1 MSKNQSLKEIL
12 KNSKKALL
20 IGIGGGGD
28 IVGTIPTA
36 DLLGTFGIECVY
48 GGISWERSVFD
59 PVPGPR
65 TFEETVNARKLND
78 VVWYANPETVTSTGV
93 SYAES
98 GFSRILGE
106 ETLLVGIHGGPEIVA
121 EGLLDACRKL
131 EADLVIGVDVGGD
144 VLAQGDE
151 PGLMSPL
158 ADSLMTAALYYV
170 NREIPTVIGLF
181 GFGSD
186 GELTQAELESSMK
199 VLAKEGGILGSWG
212 ITQDALRR
220 LEEMIATV
228 PTEASRMPVLYA
240 KGEFADTTIRSGRRK
255 ISLSMSSTVTF
266 YFSTEVVYEKL
277 SKLSPCVC
285 GAKSL
290 EEANDALHS
299 IGVHTELDI
308 ERERLNAGENGA
320 NSSSE

>member
-1 MSKNQSLKEIL
+1 LSNYKSFRDIL

-28 IVGTIPTA
+28 IVGTIPTG
-36 DLLGTFGIECVY
+36 DLLSMFGVECVY

-65 TFEETVNARKLND
+65 TFEETRNVRKLND
-78 VVWYANPETVTSTGV
+78 VVWYANKDTVTSTGV

-98 GFSRILGE
+98 GFSRVWGE
-106 ETLLVGIHGGPEIVA
+106 ETLLIGIHAGPEAVA
-121 EGLLDACRKL
+121 EGILDACHRL
-131 EADLVIGVDVGGD
+131 NADLVIGIDVGGD

-158 ADSLMTAALYYV
+158 ADALMTAALYYV
-170 NREIPTVIGLF
+170 DRNIPTVMGLF
-181 GFGSD
+181 GYGSD
-186 GELTQAELESSMK
+186 GELTQDELDRSMK

-212 ITQDALRR
+212 ITQEALKK
-220 LEEMIATV
+220 LEKMISTV
-228 PTEASRMPVLYA
+228 PTEASRMPVLFA
-240 KGEFADTTIRSGRRK
+240 KGEFTDTTIRSGRRN

-266 YFSTEVVYEKL
+266 YLSTKVVYEKL

-285 GAKSL
+285 GCKTL
-290 EEANDALHS
+290 EEANNALHS

-308 ERERLNAGENGA
+308 ERERLNAGGSRA
-320 NSSSE
+320 DSSRK

>member
-1 MSKNQSLKEIL
+1 MSNYKSLRDIL

-28 IVGTIPTA
+28 IVGTIPTG
-36 DLLGTFGIECVY
+36 DLLGMFGIECVY

-65 TFEETVNARKLND
+65 TFEETRNVRKLND
-78 VVWYANPETVTSTGV
+78 VVWYANKDTVTSTGV

-98 GFSRILGE
+98 GFSRVWGE
-106 ETLLVGIHGGPEIVA
+106 ETLLIGIHAGPEAVA
-121 EGLLDACRKL
+121 EGILDACRKL
-131 EADLVIGVDVGGD
+131 NADLVIGIDVGGD

-158 ADSLMTAALYYV
+158 ADALMTAALYYV
-170 NREIPTVIGLF
+170 DRNIPTVMGLF
-181 GFGSD
+181 GYGSD
-186 GELTQAELESSMK
+186 GELTYSELERSMK

-212 ITQDALRR
+212 ITQDALKK
-220 LEEMIATV
+220 LEEMISTV
-228 PTEASRMPVLYA
+228 PTEASRMPVLFA
-240 KGEFADTTIRSGRRK
+240 KGEFTDTTIRSGRRN

-266 YFSTEVVYEKL
+266 YLSTKVVYEKL

-285 GAKSL
+285 GCKTL

-308 ERERLNAGENGA
+308 ERERLNAGGSRA
-320 NSSSE
+320 NSSRK

>member
-1 MSKNQSLKEIL
+1 MSKNHSLKEIL
-12 KNSKKALL
+12 DNSKKALL

-28 IVGTIPTA
+28 IVGTIPTS
-36 DLLGTFGIECVY
+36 DLLAMFGVECVY

-78 VVWYANPETVTSTGV
+78 VVWYANPDTVTSTGV

-98 GFSRILGE
+98 GFSRVLGE
-106 ETLLVGIHGGPEIVA
+106 ETLLIGIHGGPEAVA
-121 EGLLDACRKL
+121 KGILDACSKL
-131 EADLVIGVDVGGD
+131 EADLVIGIDVGGD
-144 VLAQGDE
+144 VLAKGDE

-158 ADSLMTAALYYV
+158 ADSLMTAALYYL
-170 NREIPTVIGLF
+170 NRDIPTVMGLF

-186 GELTQAELESSMK
+186 GELTQSELESSMK

-220 LEEMIATV
+220 LEQMISIV

-240 KGEFADTTIRSGRRK
+240 KGEFTDTTIRNGRRK
-255 ISLSMSSTVTF
+255 ISLSMSSTITF

-285 GAKSL
+285 GCKTL

-308 ERERLNAGENGA
+308 ERERLNSTETLV